1 MKINLNEIKT
11 PLEKK
16 VTFNNGEVEIS
27 LSAMDEKS
35 SNVYKTYMKECA
47 VDDKMFVDT
56 SNMDK
61 ESTMKAC
68 GGSFEK
74 MKAMLMEESNS
85 GGLTPGQK
93 KLPPA
98 LQKAILKKMDK
109 PSDPASH
116 ENKETEE
123 EEDMEEGKD

>member
-1 MKINLNEIKT
+1 
-11 PLEKK
+11 
-16 VTFNNGEVEIS
+16 VEIS

-56 SNMDK
+56 SDMDK

-98 LQKAILKKMDK
+98 LQKAILKKMG
-109 PSDPASH
+109 
-116 ENKETEE
+116 ENVD
-123 EEDMEEGKD
+123 EEDSDHEKAEKDAEE

>member
-1 MKINLNEIKT
+1 
-11 PLEKK
+11 
-16 VTFNNGEVEIS
+16 
-27 LSAMDEKS
+27 
-35 SNVYKTYMKECA
+35 
-47 VDDKMFVDT
+47 
-56 SNMDK
+56 MDK

-98 LQKAILKKMDK
+98 LQKAILKKMG
-109 PSDPASH
+109 
-116 ENKETEE
+116 ENVD
-123 EEDMEEGKD
+123 EEDSDDGEDKKDK

>member
-68 GGSFEK
+68 GGHFEK
-74 MKAMLMEESNS
+74 MKAMLMEESSS

-98 LQKAILKKMDK
+98 LQKAILKKMGENVDEDDSDDGEDK
-109 PSDPASH
+109 
-116 ENKETEE
+116 
-123 EEDMEEGKD
+123 KDK

>member
-56 SNMDK
+56 SDMDK

-98 LQKAILKKMDK
+98 LQKAILKKMG
-109 PSDPASH
+109 
-116 ENKETEE
+116 ENVD
-123 EEDMEEGKD
+123 EEDSDHEKAEKAEKDAEE